1 MWAGVAVGGGVRHLP
16 TVLYATVLREVVTST
31 LGGGVSRDL
40 AMDGDLHPNLILF
53 LTFNFSAFIFNSDF
67 A

>member
-31 LGGGVSRDL
+31 LGGGGKQRL
-40 AMDGDLHPNLILF
+40 GDGWGSPPQPHFVPYFQL
-53 LTFNFSAFIFNSDF
+53 
-67 A
+67 